1 MSMNIQM
8 MSNGFNVNGPAM
20 DYKKPFL
27 QTILQTE
34 TAAPFTKIPST
45 AYQIEYTSNFFNPQV
60 INSMATTSYPSFVPT
75 EPTTRS
81 SSIRTTTMKQT
92 TMTEPKS
99 TTTPSPTTT
108 KDTES
113 HEMSFHNPEMQ
124 AGWPVFHLIIE
135 GHSKVKTYG
144 LNDASVERN
153 LPKIRPVQSKGDPVV
168 RHVTNNDESPEYHPK
183 HLHSPK
189 KDPNKYFQKQ
199 DQNKKSAMSNLLSL
213 LDGSFGKYL
222 ENDSHNL
229 HESEV
234 KNVKNKKENSENN
247 KRKTRSIPNE

>member
-20 DYKKPFL
+20 DFKKPFL

-34 TAAPFTKIPST
+34 TAAPFTKTPST

-60 INSMATTSYPSFVPT
+60 INYMATSSYSSFVPT
-75 EPTTRS
+75 EPTTRP
-81 SSIRTTTMKQT
+81 SSIRTTTMKPT
-92 TMTEPKS
+92 TMTIPKS
-99 TTTPSPTTT
+99 TTTTPKETDAP
-108 KDTES
+108 
-113 HEMSFHNPEMQ
+113 EMSFHNPEMQ
-124 AGWPVFHLIIE
+124 AGWPVYHLIIE

-153 LPKIRPVQSKGDPVV
+153 LPKIRSIQPKGDPVV
-168 RHVTNNDESPEYHPK
+168 RHVTNTDESPEFHPK

-222 ENDSHNL
+222 ENDN
-229 HESEV
+229 ESEAKV
-234 KNVKNKKENSENN
+234 VKNKKENSENN
-247 KRKTRSIPNE
+247 KRRTQSISDK

>member
-8 MSNGFNVNGPAM
+8 MSNGFNVNAAGPAAM
-20 DYKKPFL
+20 DFKKQKPFL

-60 INSMATTSYPSFVPT
+60 INSMATTSYPSFIPT
-75 EPTTRS
+75 EPTTRP
-81 SSIRTTTMKQT
+81 SSIRTTTMKQQT
-92 TMTEPKS
+92 TMTAPKS
-99 TTTPSPTTT
+99 TTTASSTTT
-108 KDTES
+108 TEVP
-113 HEMSFHNPEMQ
+113 EMSFHNPEMQ

-153 LPKIRPVQSKGDPVV
+153 LPKIRPIQPRGDPVV
-168 RHVTNNDESPEYHPK
+168 RHVTNTDESPEYHPK

-222 ENDSHNL
+222 ENDSN
-229 HESEV
+229 SDV

-247 KRKTRSIPNE
+247 KGKTRNIPKE